1 MIVCLSFPNGLTS
14 TRNDSI
20 RYNPKHPLFI
30 EKISKTRIEFP
41 CVPHIA
47 MSVDFNSFR
56 EFYDLTDEED
66 LIWSDVFGSR
76 HDRSSNIV
84 SIVICN
90 GYLKV
95 MLDRI

>member
-1 MIVCLSFPNGLTS
+1 MIVCLSFTNGLTS

-47 MSVDFNSFR
+47 MSVDLNSFR

-76 HDRSSNIV
+76 HYRSSNIV
-84 SIVICN
+84 SIVICK

-95 MLDRI
+95 MLDRK